1 MATKM
6 GSETMGSTEKS
17 RMTLFKDDRSED
29 MGAILFA
36 ALVIAIVMFLTAKK
50 PEPAP
55 AAPAEATAPAAAPAA
70 PGAAPAAPAEPAK
83 K

>member
-1 MATKM
+1 MIQKP
-6 GSETMGSTEKS
+6 GSETMGAAGDKS

-36 ALVIAIVMFLTAKK
+36 AVIIAIVMMISAKK
-50 PEPAP
+50 PAPAQTAQAMAMAP
-55 AAPAEATAPAAAPAA
+55 AAVT
-70 PGAAPAAPAEPAK
+70 APAEPAK